1 VLLARIAICGLALLA
16 VSLLVPGIAIDW
28 GEEPLRAVLI
38 LVALAAL
45 FGVVQ
50 VLLKPRDR
58 LITLPAKL
66 LTLGLYPVLMDAA
79 LLLLVAGLV
88 DAVADPLLTVGGF
101 PPDLTIEAI
110 GTALVGAFLITLIT
124 TVMGWLIPSA

>member
-1 VLLARIAICGLALLA
+1 MLLVRIAICGLALLA
-16 VSLLVPGIAIDW
+16 VSLLVPGIAIEW
-28 GEEPLRAVLI
+28 GGEPIRAVLV
-38 LVALAAL
+38 LVALAVL

-50 VLLKPRDR
+50 AVLKPRDR

-88 DAVADPLLTVGGF
+88 DAVSDPLLTVGGF
-101 PPDLTIEAI
+101 PPDLTPGAI
-110 GTALVGAFLITLIT
+110 GTALIGAILITLIT
-124 TVMGWLIPSA
+124 TVMAWLIPSA